1 MMKSIWNQNATLI
14 WSKFA
19 YHLIKKQN
27 GIDFADFEYLSFQI
41 EISIKALMKSIWIQ
55 DATLIRSEFAY
66 HLVKNQNGRDCAD
79 FDLFIISNW
88 NFY

>member
-1 MMKSIWNQNATLI
+1 MKSIWIQDATLI
-14 WSKFA
+14 RSEFA
-19 YHLIKKQN
+19 YHLVKNQN

-66 HLVKNQNGRDCAD
+66 HLVKNQNGIDCAD

>member
-1 MMKSIWNQNATLI
+1 MKPKCNFNLVKICISP
-14 WSKFA
+14 
-19 YHLIKKQN
+19 HKKQN
-27 GIDFADFEYLSFQI
+27 GIDFADIEYLSFQI

-66 HLVKNQNGRDCAD
+66 HLVKNQNGIDCAD

-88 NFY
+88 NFH